1 MAFDNTPIR
10 DSAPQETFTNMFMEW
25 AMAKAGLEAT
35 PKTIFYTIVVTLSP
49 FILMALFALSQQDRA
64 SPPPAGCRKLGIKG
78 RGNFEDQYSKKY
90 AKGGDA
96 TKEKPWTVKAL
107 FIYPLKSA
115 GPVELDKSE
124 VLRAGLKY
132 DRQFTL
138 AQYVTSMP
146 GLDGQVTSEWQFC
159 SQRKFP
165 RLAKVETEIWVPDPS
180 APGYKE
186 DGEWVKSEGC
196 LVIRFP
202 FSQDTDF
209 SLQGLKSW
217 GKILGAQM
225 AGKSEPMLEFRVPF
239 SPSKERIKN
248 KGYKSETL
256 RIWKDS
262 PVALNMGSE
271 VDPELLAKLK
281 YTIGTTN
288 PITLFRIDSNKFRE
302 VYKCAPKKEDVGFQT
317 AIGMQDSYPVHIL
330 NLASVHDVA
339 SKLPRNMDDVNTMWK
354 VPTVNALRYRANI
367 YFTGPPAFHEDNWT
381 KARIGATNY
390 HISCRTTRCKLPNVD
405 PETGKADPNEPMT
418 TMRKYRVIDEG
429 SKNAVL
435 GMQVTPLEAG
445 EVKVGDTIEVL
456 ETGSHYYL
464 SGEGEKVMG

>member
-186 DGEWVKSEGC
+186 DG
-196 LVIRFP
+196 
-202 FSQDTDF
+202 
-209 SLQGLKSW
+209 
-217 GKILGAQM
+217 
-225 AGKSEPMLEFRVPF
+225 
-239 SPSKERIKN
+239 
-248 KGYKSETL
+248 
-256 RIWKDS
+256 
-262 PVALNMGSE
+262 
-271 VDPELLAKLK
+271 
-281 YTIGTTN
+281 
-288 PITLFRIDSNKFRE
+288 
-302 VYKCAPKKEDVGFQT
+302 
-317 AIGMQDSYPVHIL
+317 
-330 NLASVHDVA
+330 
-339 SKLPRNMDDVNTMWK
+339 
-354 VPTVNALRYRANI
+354 
-367 YFTGPPAFHEDNWT
+367 
-381 KARIGATNY
+381 
-390 HISCRTTRCKLPNVD
+390 
-405 PETGKADPNEPMT
+405 
-418 TMRKYRVIDEG
+418 
-429 SKNAVL
+429 
-435 GMQVTPLEAG
+435 
-445 EVKVGDTIEVL
+445 
-456 ETGSHYYL
+456 
-464 SGEGEKVMG
+464 